1 MMWAA
6 LLGAGTGL
14 GVWLAIAALRPRPV
28 PLADALAALD
38 PWSSQVDVASPWTR
52 AIAPAVTDDRRR
64 QLRLADLTV
73 DQWARNKV
81 LGAAVGVVVP
91 LVGWAGLT
99 AVGMGM
105 SPLVAVLA
113 IAGGAAGWWWPN
125 LRLVEQRDDRRK
137 AFLHALSSYLDLV
150 NIILAGGGGVETALV
165 AAADAGDGWAFRRIR
180 FALARARRTGQPIWT
195 AFQTLGEDLDI
206 NELREL
212 GASITLSGTHGARI
226 RQSLAAKADTLR
238 SHQLADA
245 ESDAEEATERMNI
258 PTAVLLGGF
267 LVFVVF
273 PAVTV
278 LGGGNT
284 DVCVDPVTQEVS
296 TDLSVCTNPLL
307 DEQ

>member
-6 LLGAGTGL
+6 LLGAATGL

-28 PLADALAALD
+28 PLVDALAALD
-38 PWSSQVDVASPWTR
+38 PWTPQAAASSPWTR
-52 AIAPAVTDDRRR
+52 AIGPAATTDRRR
-64 QLRLADLTV
+64 QLQLADITV

-81 LGAAVGVVVP
+81 LGATVGVVVP
-91 LVGWAGLT
+91 LIGWAGLT
-99 AVGMGM
+99 ATGVGL
-105 SPLVAVLA
+105 SPTVALLA
-113 IAGGAAGWWWPN
+113 VAGGAAGWWWPN
-125 LRLVEQRDDRRK
+125 LRLREQRDDRRK

-165 AAADAGDGWAFRRIR
+165 AAAEAGDGWAFRHIR
-180 FALARARRTGQPIWT
+180 FALTRARRTGQPIWS
-195 AFQTLGEDLDI
+195 AFRILGDELDI

-212 GASITLSGTHGARI
+212 SASITLSGTHGARI

-245 ESDAEEATERMNI
+245 EAEAEEATERMNI

-273 PAVTV
+273 PAVTAI
-278 LGGGNT
+278 GGGNT

-296 TDLSVCTNPLL
+296 TDLSVCTTPLL